1 MTDPF
6 EASTT
11 VGNRRGITSINIDSL
26 AAALVP
32 LTDPNIET
40 AAHGSA
46 SRPAAASPTSGP
58 HRYTIVVPNA
68 GGNGESSVVNIGQA
82 APSRINDT
90 GITGRTKSHVHWHTT
105 EAATMTLVSLG
116 IHTNEGFAGLDG
128 TNWQAVNTG
137 FMMTTNADSF
147 LDAEGQ
153 MYIVSR
159 GEDAVLRAQKGVLR
173 ILADQGGGKS
183 NVEVM
188 ATNDVMV
195 GGKHNVYV
203 VADPA
208 AVITP
213 PTPKEKVTD
222 GWPATTIGKG
232 VKEVMTLLDLAG
244 TAQGLFSTIGTQ
256 NEISNDNFKSGWI
269 NDPNSTAKFWVD
281 IAKFISTIGRY
292 AGGGAAGQVKI
303 YADTFA
309 GMSGSVAGSLYGGLS
324 ASVTSPVSA
333 SLLGGT
339 ASVKGLAW
347 TSVWAG
353 MGASLK
359 TLWGKADLKSEYGKA
374 QVSAKKDVAIASK
387 AGATTVKGKTHVA
400 VSSDGPAAIHGQT
413 KVVALGGP
421 GDGHGMVA
429 DSVGMHVGMFTK
441 ANDWSDPAPKKA
453 HSLSISGEKLE
464 LKFESSNMIFDD
476 NEIVAT
482 GKAVEVHA
490 SSGNVTVKGS
500 KILLG

>member
-1 MTDPF
+1 MTAPF
-6 EASTT
+6 EARTS
-11 VGNRRGITSINIDSL
+11 RSGITQINVDEL

-40 AAHGSA
+40 QAHGSA

-68 GGNGESSVVNIGQA
+68 GGNGENSIVNIGQA
-82 APSRINDT
+82 ALSRINDT
-90 GITGRTKSHVHWHTT
+90 GITGKTKSHVHWHTT

-153 MYIVSR
+153 MYVVSR
-159 GEDAVLRAQKGVLR
+159 SNNVVVRAQSGVVR
-173 ILADQGGGKS
+173 VLADGGTG

-188 ATNDVMV
+188 GKNDVML
-195 GGKHNVYV
+195 GGKHNVYLI
-203 VADPA
+203 ADPA

-213 PTPKEKVTD
+213 PTPKEKITD
-222 GWPATTIGKG
+222 GWPAASIGKG

-244 TAQGLFSTIGTQ
+244 TAQGLWSTIGTQ
-256 NEISNDNFKSGWI
+256 NTISDDNFKSGWI

-292 AGGGAAGQVKI
+292 AAGSAAGQVKI

-359 TLWGKADLKSEYGKA
+359 TLWGKADLKSEFGKA
-374 QVSAKKDVAIASK
+374 QVSSKQDVAIASK
-387 AGATTVKGKTHVA
+387 EGGATVKGKKNVS
-400 VSSDGPAAIHGQT
+400 VSSDGPAAIHGKT
-413 KVVALGGP
+413 TLTALGGP
-421 GDGHGMVA
+421 GNGHGIFS
-429 DSVGMHVGMFTK
+429 DESHIHVGKFTK
-441 ANDWSDPAPKKA
+441 ADDYASPAPEK
-453 HSLSISGEKLE
+453 SQSMTVTSDKLE
-464 LKFESSNMIFDD
+464 LTFKSGSVAVDD
-476 NEIVAT
+476 NQVAMA
-482 GKAVEVHA
+482 GKAIAIEA

-500 KILLG
+500 KVLLG

>member
-1 MTDPF
+1 MTAPF
-6 EASTT
+6 EARTS
-11 VGNRRGITSINIDSL
+11 RSGITQINVDEL

-40 AAHGSA
+40 QAHGSA

-68 GGNGESSVVNIGQA
+68 GGNGENSIVNIGQA
-82 APSRINDT
+82 ALSRINDT
-90 GITGRTKSHVHWHTT
+90 GITGKTKSHVHWHTT

-153 MYIVSR
+153 MYVVSR
-159 GEDAVLRAQKGVLR
+159 SNNVVVRAQSGVVR
-173 ILADQGGGKS
+173 VLADGGTG

-188 ATNDVMV
+188 GKNDVML
-195 GGKHNVYV
+195 GGKHNVYLI
-203 VADPA
+203 ADPA

-213 PTPKEKVTD
+213 PTPKEKITD
-222 GWPATTIGKG
+222 GWPAASIGKG

-244 TAQGLFSTIGTQ
+244 TAQGLWSTIGTQ
-256 NEISNDNFKSGWI
+256 NTISDDNFKSGWI

-292 AGGGAAGQVKI
+292 AAGSAAGQVKI

-359 TLWGKADLKSEYGKA
+359 TLWGKADLKSEFGKA
-374 QVSAKKDVAIASK
+374 QVSSKQDVAIASK
-387 AGATTVKGKTHVA
+387 EGGATVKGKKNVS
-400 VSSDGPAAIHGQT
+400 VSSDGPAAIHGKT
-413 KVVALGGP
+413 TLTALGGP
-421 GDGHGMVA
+421 GNGHGIF
-429 DSVGMHVGMFTK
+429 SNESHIHVGKFTK
-441 ANDWSDPAPKKA
+441 ADDYASPAPEK
-453 HSLSISGEKLE
+453 SQSMTVTSDKLE
-464 LKFESSNMIFDD
+464 LTFKSGSVAVDD
-476 NEIVAT
+476 NQVAMA
-482 GKAVEVHA
+482 GKAIAIEA

-500 KILLG
+500 KVLLG

>member
-1 MTDPF
+1 MTAPF
-6 EASTT
+6 EARTS
-11 VGNRRGITSINIDSL
+11 RAGITQINVDDL
-26 AAALVP
+26 ATALVP

-40 AAHGSA
+40 AAHGGA
-46 SRPAAASPTSGP
+46 SRPAAANPTSGP

-68 GGNGESSVVNIGQA
+68 GGNGENSIVNIGQA
-82 APSRINDT
+82 AANRINDT
-90 GITGRTKSHVHWHTT
+90 GITGKTKSHIHWHTT

-116 IHTNEGFAGLDG
+116 IHTNEGFAGLNG

-147 LDAEGQ
+147 LDAEKQ
-153 MYIVSR
+153 MYVVSR
-159 GEDAVLRAQKGVLR
+159 ADNVVVRAQTGVVR
-173 ILADQGGGKS
+173 ILADEGGGKA

-188 ATNDVMV
+188 ATNDVML
-195 GGKHNVYV
+195 GGNHNVYMI
-203 VADPA
+203 ADPA
-208 AVITP
+208 GVITP
-213 PTPKEKVTD
+213 PTPKEKITD
-222 GWPATTIGKG
+222 GWPAATIGKG

-256 NEISNDNFKSGWI
+256 NEISNENFKSGWI

-281 IAKFISTIGRY
+281 IAKFISTVGRY
-292 AGGGAAGQVKI
+292 IGGGAAGQVKI

-309 GMSGSVAGSLYGGLS
+309 GMSGSIAGSLYGGLS

-374 QVSAKKDVAIASK
+374 QVSSKKDVAIASK
-387 AGATTVKGKTHVA
+387 AATATLKGKTSVA
-400 VSSDGPAAIHGQT
+400 VSSDGPAAIHGKT

-429 DSVGMHVGMFTK
+429 DSVGMHVGKFAK
-441 ANDWSDPAPKKA
+441 ANEWDDPAPKKE
-453 HSLSISGEKLE
+453 HSLSITGEKLE
-464 LKFESSNMIFDD
+464 LKFESANQTFDD
-476 NEIVAT
+476 NEIVTTA
-482 GKAVEVHA
+482 KAVEITA

>member
-1 MTDPF
+1 MTAPF
-6 EASTT
+6 EA
-11 VGNRRGITSINIDSL
+11 RTSRAGVTQINVDEL

-46 SRPAAASPTSGP
+46 SRPAAANPTSGP
-58 HRYTIVVPNA
+58 HRYTIVVPNQ
-68 GGNGESSVVNIGQA
+68 GGNGENSIVNIGQA

-90 GITGRTKSHVHWHTT
+90 GITGKTKSHVHWHTT

-153 MYIVSR
+153 MYVVSR
-159 GEDAVLRAQKGVLR
+159 SNNVVVRAQSGVVR
-173 ILADQGGGKS
+173 VLADGGTG

-188 ATNDVMV
+188 GKNDVML
-195 GGKHNVYV
+195 GGKHNVYMI
-203 VADPA
+203 ADPS

-213 PTPKEKVTD
+213 PTPKEKITD
-222 GWPATTIGKG
+222 GWPAASIGKG

-244 TAQGLFSTIGTQ
+244 TAQGLWSTIGTQ
-256 NEISNDNFKSGWI
+256 NTISDDNFKSGWI

-281 IAKFISTIGRY
+281 IAKFISTVGRY
-292 AGGGAAGQVKI
+292 AAGGAAGQVKI

-374 QVSAKKDVAIASK
+374 QVSSKQDVAIASK
-387 AGATTVKGKTHVA
+387 EGGATVKGKKNVS
-400 VSSDGPAAIHGQT
+400 VSSDGPAAIHGKT
-413 KVVALGGP
+413 TLTALGGP
-421 GDGHGMVA
+421 GDGHGIFA
-429 DSVGMHVGMFTK
+429 NSSGIHVGMFTK
-441 ANDWSDPAPKKA
+441 ADDYASPAPKKP
-453 HSLSISGEKLE
+453 HSMTITSEKLE
-464 LKFESSNMIFDD
+464 LTFKSGQVVVDD
-476 NEIVAT
+476 SQVEMV
-482 GKAVEVHA
+482 GKAISVEA

-500 KILLG
+500 KVLLG